1 MTNQNTLQLYPSSWL
16 YNAGVIGFLR
26 ILEPIDKKSVEEF
39 INNKTENTISIP
51 PNSEDMLLNKW
62 KELSIEPKKNTTV
75 TSQENE
81 QGISEGLAESQ
92 EDTSL
97 ATQEDEKGVSGD
109 RPKSKK
115 DTSSLYGWQGAYYA
129 NQTSDSI
136 KNKIALLTRKETS
149 ENKNKTKTRK
159 SLPEYSCI
167 FCTNKVKVG
176 KTNATFL
183 NQSFGKLLLGS
194 EKTFGN
200 MYWNHVAHDFV
211 CEKCEFIIMCHHLA
225 FTKLSDKS
233 EIFINAPSFQIMYY
247 LNNFTQ
253 EIFGSSPIQDARSKR
268 EILAMSVIEYAAKIQ
283 ANLASWV
290 GMNIEIISRHG
301 DKIEFFSLP
310 YEVTKLL
317 ADRRIAAILSQIGE
331 YSILNLVL
339 DQDFSS
345 LMEMGYRLLRIGLI
359 PYQDRGKNE
368 KDFVNQILQLEK
380 NRRNPV
386 LVAQQIFQLSAYIHE
401 KHKTNAYGYHKH

>member
-26 ILEPIDKKSVEEF
+26 SAEEIEQIEVNKMIDSSGVIYLNLPFFSKLDTKRRYFSESKIASIVAKNEMYRNFLQSSEKEMF
-39 INNKTENTISIP
+39 LDFVKNLDNVISGQCDLCINGKYLDKFNDNIKEIETPNYSRKQVSKFLNRIKNFSIVHNSHLGPSINKF
-51 PNSEDMLLNKW
+51 PNAFWNLD
-62 KELSIEPKKNTTV
+62 
-75 TSQENE
+75 
-81 QGISEGLAESQ
+81 
-92 EDTSL
+92 
-97 ATQEDEKGVSGD
+97 
-109 RPKSKK
+109 
-115 DTSSLYGWQGAYYA
+115 Y
-129 NQTSDSI
+129 SI
-136 KNKIALLTRKETS
+136 KICHLCS
-149 ENKNKTKTRK
+149 
-159 SLPEYSCI
+159 
-167 FCTNKVKVG
+167 
-176 KTNATFL
+176 FL
-183 NQSFGKLLLGS
+183 VI
-194 EKTFGN
+194 
-200 MYWNHVAHDFV
+200 H
-211 CEKCEFIIMCHHLA
+211 HHLA

-233 EIFINAPSFQIMYY
+233 EIFIDAPSFQIMYY
-247 LNNFTQ
+247 LNKFTQ
-253 EIFGSSPIQDARSKR
+253 EIFGSSSMQDARNKR
-268 EILAMSVIEYAAKIQ
+268 EILAMSVIEYATKIQ

-380 NRRNPV
+380 NRRNPT
-386 LVAQQIFQLSAYIHE
+386 LVAQQIFQLCVYIHE

>member
-26 ILEPIDKKSVEEF
+26 ILEPINKKSVEEF
-39 INNKTENTISIP
+39 INNKTESTISIP

-62 KELSIEPKKNTTV
+62 KELSIESKKNT
-75 TSQENE
+75 S
-81 QGISEGLAESQ
+81 
-92 EDTSL
+92 
-97 ATQEDEKGVSGD
+97 
-109 RPKSKK
+109 P
-115 DTSSLYGWQGAYYA
+115 LYGWKGYYA
-129 NQTSDSI
+129 NQTDNSI

-149 ENKNKTKTRK
+149 ENETKTRK
-159 SLPEYSCI
+159 SLSEYSCI

-176 KTNATFL
+176 KNKPTFL
-183 NQSFGKLLLGS
+183 NQSFGKVLLAS
-194 EKTFGN
+194 KKTFRN
-200 MYWNHVAHDFV
+200 MYWNNEAHDFV

-225 FTKLSDKS
+225 FAKLSDKS
-233 EIFINAPSFQIMYY
+233 EIFIDAPSFQIMYH
-247 LNNFTQ
+247 LNKFTQ
-253 EIFGSSPIQDARSKR
+253 EIFGSSSMQDARSKR
-268 EILAMSVIEYAAKIQ
+268 EILAMSVIEYATKIQ

-317 ADRRIAAILSQIGE
+317 SDRRIAAILSQIGE

-401 KHKTNAYGYHKH
+401 KHKTNTYGYHKH